1 MKCVIFLNAS
11 VSEFF
16 QMKKGYIAAHF
27 LYGHSKYVVLN
38 NKPNESQ
45 QAFNNFIYFLNLK
58 KTKKHTTKAL
68 IKTRIAINSTC
79 IL

>member
-1 MKCVIFLNAS
+1 MIFLNAS
-11 VSEFF
+11 LSEFF

-58 KTKKHTTKAL
+58 KQKNTRLKH
-68 IKTRIAINSTC
+68 
-79 IL
+79 